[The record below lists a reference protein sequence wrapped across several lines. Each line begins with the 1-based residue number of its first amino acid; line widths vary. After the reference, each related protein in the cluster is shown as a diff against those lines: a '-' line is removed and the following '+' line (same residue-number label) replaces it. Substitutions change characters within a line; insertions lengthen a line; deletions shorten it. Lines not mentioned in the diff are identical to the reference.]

1 MQNETQSLTQIIT
14 ESNLEVVESN
24 NIIEK
29 FGDYE
34 FVAKEWES
42 KAKAIVVTD
51 ASQKTEMEMAKT
63 ARKKFSEMRIEIEK
77 TRKSLKEQ
85 SLRKGQAIDAI
96 ARFLTSLISPIEDHL
111 RLQEDFLKIQE
122 EKKLAEEKK
131 KIEEQL
137 EKERIEK
144 EKKEAEEKERIR
156 LENEILK
163 SKIAEQE
170 KTLSAEKL
178 KIDEI
183 EKQLKQKI
191 DQEEKEKFQAAEVE
205 KQKLKKLEED
215 KKAELL
221 KPEQDKFKSYIT
233 LLLTVPV
240 PEINDT
246 NIKNKI
252 EAIKNYLKNC

>member
-1 MQNETQSLTQIIT
+1 MQNETQSLVQIVN
-14 ESNLEVVESN
+14 ESNLEVVESK

-34 FVAKEWES
+34 LVAKEWES

-144 EKKEAEEKERIR
+144 EKKEAEEKERVR

-170 KTLSAEKL
+170 KVLLAEKL
-178 KIDEI
+178 KKDEA
-183 EKQLKQKI
+183 EKQLRQKI
-191 DQEEKEKFQAAEVE
+191 EQEEKEKLHAAEIE
-205 KQKLKKLEED
+205 KQKQKKIEEE

-221 KPEQDKFKSYIT
+221 KPEQEKFKSYII
-233 LLLTVPV
+233 LLLNVPV
-240 PEINDT
+240 PEITDT
-246 NIKNKI
+246 TIKNKI
-252 EAIKNYLKNC
+252 EAIKNYLKNY